1 MGGEDGCVGRLVRPL
16 SELVSK
22 MGLGNFLFVREKLGN
37 FRNLHCGNHVEYF
50 EVTQE

>member
-1 MGGEDGCVGRLVRPL
+1 MAMWVGLRPL
-16 SELVSK
+16 LELVSE
-22 MGLGNFLFVREKLGN
+22 MGLGNFFICQGKVGK